1 MNERMKDMKRII
13 MILMAVA
20 LVALPTMA
28 QSFSSKRS
36 VDNDQQAAQSFS
48 TTEPFRSTSAMQTS
62 GSVYSAN
69 PVLNENGTAY
79 NPSEAAMSA
88 HIQNGPRKVIGT
100 NQDGGPTND
109 ESSPIG
115 DAVLPLMLMAIA
127 FCGYIALRRRKALKR

>member
-1 MNERMKDMKRII
+1 

-20 LVALPTMA
+20 LVALPSMA

-69 PVLNENGTAY
+69 PTLNDDGTAY
-79 NPSEAAMSA
+79 NPVAAAENTSSA
-88 HIQNGPRKVIGT
+88 KAGRGVRKDGLPST
-100 NQDGGPTND
+100 PNTEGQQDNT
-109 ESSPIG
+109 PIG
-115 DAVLPLMLMAIA
+115 DAVLPLMLMALA
-127 FCGYIALRRRKALKR
+127 YLGVRVFSRRKRALNG